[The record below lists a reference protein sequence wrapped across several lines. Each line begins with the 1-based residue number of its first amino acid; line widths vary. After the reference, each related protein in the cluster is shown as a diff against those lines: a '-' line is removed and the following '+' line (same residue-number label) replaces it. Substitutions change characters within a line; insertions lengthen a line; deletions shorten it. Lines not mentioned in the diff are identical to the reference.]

1 MKVFEEKMKKLKA
14 ELEEYFRQGRE
25 LEEKIKNNLKNINL

>member
-1 MKVFEEKMKKLKA
+1 MKKLKS
-14 ELEEYFRQGRE
+14 ELEEYFRQERE